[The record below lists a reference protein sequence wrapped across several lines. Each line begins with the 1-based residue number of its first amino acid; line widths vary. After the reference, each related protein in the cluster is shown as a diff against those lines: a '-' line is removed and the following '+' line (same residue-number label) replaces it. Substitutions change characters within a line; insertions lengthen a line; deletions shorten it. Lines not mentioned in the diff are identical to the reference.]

1 MPNPVTA
8 PPGYQSSP
16 TSGTNHIPVIPT
28 AVDLPSAL
36 VAINVIAQAIAVLA
50 QGIVPAATAS
60 STASAPEGGTFLQ
73 IDQVTDTVVITD
85 PNDSTVSVTVE
96 QITGL
101 TMRNAV
107 TGELWVWSQG

>member
-16 TSGTNHIPVIPT
+16 TSGTNNIPVIPT

-36 VAINVIAQAIAVLA
+36 VAINVLA
-50 QGIVPAATAS
+50 QGIVPVANAS
-60 STASAPEGGTFLQ
+60 SNASAPEGGTFLQ